1 MVFFITISSKKKE
14 TLQLFLMFLSKLENN
29 NLLIKYFPKQK
40 IKKFI
45 TVLKSPHIN
54 KSAQEQFE
62 FRVYTKKLQ
71 ISSPQHLKFL
81 CFLKKSQITL
91 FPFIKLKLEGIY
103 SIKSQLNLISNR
115 LDPVKF
121 NINFFNQTKFKNNLQ
136 SKNLIQYFNLLDCY
150 GEYCIKKLINR

>member
-1 MVFFITISSKKKE
+1 MVFLIKISSKNKE
-14 TLQLFLMFLSKLENN
+14 TLQLFLMFLSKIENN

-81 CFLKKSQITL
+81 YFLKKSQITL
-91 FPFIKLKLEGIY
+91 FPFINLKLECIY
-103 SIKSQLNLISNR
+103 NIKSQLNLISSK
-115 LDPVKF
+115 LDPL
-121 NINFFNQTKFKNNLQ
+121 NLNSNFFSRNLIKSDLQ
-136 SKNLIQYFNLLDCY
+136 SQNLIQYLNLLDCY
-150 GEYCIKKLINR
+150 GEYCIKKLI